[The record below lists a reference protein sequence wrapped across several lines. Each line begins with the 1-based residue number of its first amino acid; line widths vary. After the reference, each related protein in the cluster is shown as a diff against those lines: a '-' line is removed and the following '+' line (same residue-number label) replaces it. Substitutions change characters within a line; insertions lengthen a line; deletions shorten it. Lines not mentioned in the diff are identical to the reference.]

1 MINMP
6 KFNVLYLVEKTDDT
20 KTDNRIIIL
29 YDVNDEHYY
38 YYGTRNAE
46 NNTDTYAQYSGKY
59 NDFSLQT
66 LVKFLKYTNDLF
78 RNRIDIEL
86 HFVDIYEDEYDELTF
101 LKLYEKINNFNEIF
115 AYDNSLEN
123 EESIT
128 EKLEILKSN

>member
-29 YDVNDEHYY
+29 YVVNDEHYY